1 MNKFLSLL
9 PPILQKDETVKNL
22 AAILDDE
29 IEAIDALT
37 DKLLIYANLNNMSE
51 QVIDELALSF
61 HMLPDEGYRF
71 ANTIEKKRELV
82 RQSIS
87 LHRHKGTLYAVKEV
101 LKILGIKGQV
111 LEWFEYGGEP
121 YHFKIEA
128 KIDEGISEKDIDIL
142 ETLLKEFKNVRSH
155 IESITFKVISEC
167 FYYHAIGNMN
177 GEFITVNPYVPYEIL
192 IKQKEFYASAP
203 TIHEK
208 IEIKPT

>member
-37 DKLLIYANLNNMSE
+37 DKLLIYTNLENMSE

-142 ETLLKEFKNVRSH
+142 ETEPVLNFV
-155 IESITFKVISEC
+155 
-167 FYYHAIGNMN
+167 
-177 GEFITVNPYVPYEIL
+177 
-192 IKQKEFYASAP
+192 
-203 TIHEK
+203 
-208 IEIKPT
+208 